1 MVQFWDEV
9 ELDRESDRP
18 LYQQLETRITALIDD
33 GRLAP
38 GAKLPASRGLATK
51 LGINRN
57 TVTSAY
63 EALSKKDRVHS
74 HVGQGTFVAEY
85 RPKIASSMRWSF
97 SRAALA
103 ARKWVRSPAEQTR
116 HPDPIDFASLVPDEK
131 LFPVEPFR
139 VVLDEVLTKQGKK
152 LLQYGPAAGYPPL
165 RAYIAER
172 LTRRGV
178 ETTSDN
184 ILVVNGSQQALDLI
198 CRTLL
203 DPGDPVVLESPTY
216 TIVLPLL
223 AQYQAESGEIP
234 MTPRGMDLDV
244 LEATL
249 ARSRPKFLFTMPTF
263 HNPTGITMDLAS
275 RERLVEIAGRHAV
288 PVVEDDFD
296 SELRFHGDALPPLKA
311 LDDRGC
317 VIHIGTFS
325 KGLFPGLRLGW
336 IVAPTDVFDALSR
349 SKLISDYHTSLLL
362 QAAVLNFCNRGH
374 YDAHLERLARIY
386 REKSRTLVAA
396 LERYFP
402 EGVTWTQPEGG
413 FAFWITLPESESAE
427 AVLAEAANDG
437 VVFTPGAHFFAR
449 GEGRR
454 FLRLSI
460 SRVPVERIEEGMRRL
475 GNVLE
480 RRLMRAGA
488 SDGGDKKGPGVREQE
503 PALHI

>member
-1 MVQFWDEV
+1 MVQFWDGIV
-9 ELDRESDRP
+9 LDRESDKP
-18 LYQQLETRITALIDD
+18 LYQQLEGCIAAFIDD
-33 GRLAP
+33 GRLP
-38 GAKLPASRGLATK
+38 RGAKLPASRDLATK

-63 EALSKKDRVHS
+63 EALSKKNRTHS
-74 HVGQGTFVAEY
+74 HVGQGTFVTDDT
-85 RPKIASSMRWSF
+85 PKTAPTMRWSL
-97 SRAALA
+97 SRATLA
-103 ARKWVRSPAEQTR
+103 ARDWVRSPVEKTR
-116 HPDPIDFASLVPDEK
+116 HPDPIDFASMVPDEE

-139 VVLDEVLTKQGKK
+139 VVLDEALTQQGKK
-152 LLQYGPAAGYPPL
+152 LLQYGPAPGYPPL

-172 LTRRGV
+172 LARRGV
-178 ETTSDN
+178 HTTADN
-184 ILVVNGSQQALDLI
+184 VLIVNGSQQALDLI

-223 AQYQAESGEIP
+223 AQYQAEIGEIP
-234 MTPRGMDLDV
+234 MRAGGMDLDV

-275 RERLVEIAGRHAV
+275 RERLIAIAGSHSV

-296 SELRFHGDALPPLKA
+296 SELRFEGEALPPLKA
-311 LDDRGC
+311 LDDNDG

-336 IVAPTDVFDALSR
+336 IVAPSDVFDALAR
-349 SKLISDYHTSLLL
+349 AKLISDYHTSLLL
-362 QAAVLNFCNRGH
+362 QAAVLTFCSRGH
-374 YDAHLERLARIY
+374 YDTHLERLARIY
-386 REKSRTLVAA
+386 RDKSRTLVAA

-413 FAFWITLPESESAE
+413 FAFWVTLPETESAD
-427 AVLAEAANDG
+427 AVLAEAAEAG

-454 FLRLSI
+454 FFRLSI
-460 SRVPVERIEEGMRRL
+460 SRVPVGRIEEGVKRL
-475 GNVLE
+475 GNVLK
-480 RRLMRAGA
+480 RRLGRASGM
-488 SDGGDKKGPGVREQE
+488 DKKGQSAREQE